1 MTAKLT
7 RNISLCLLILLLM
20 LWTKAYVQSHNY
32 DAVRP
37 DESQITLAVHS
48 TTSGFTSVPQ
58 FSPYNNSPIAMIR
71 DYFESNNSERFPF
84 RLYVTPKHHVIQ
96 ALAAQINGAEE
107 AYNVAVQWKYLS
119 DQKLNQIAEK
129 WLVPHEFLTDTSYH
143 PGNPLKGDI
152 VSDCEEQAYTLVSL
166 MRADG
171 IRPEEVR
178 VVLGE
183 VRFADE
189 VIGHA
194 WVELLINGRW
204 VALDPSYGPY
214 WDDAAG
220 RLIRRRGRSF
230 DYYASHIYPVIQVH
244 AYFNDIYYLDLSDGL
259 GDAPVSWYDVISSK

>member
-1 MTAKLT
+1 MTVKLI
-7 RNISLCLLILLLM
+7 RNIFLCLLILLLM
-20 LWTKAYVQSHNY
+20 PWNVAYVQSHSY
-32 DAVRP
+32 DAIRP
-37 DESQITLAVHS
+37 DESQATPAVYS
-48 TTSGFTSVPQ
+48 TISGVAGMSPL
-58 FSPYNNSPIAMIR
+58 SPYNNSPIAIIR

-84 RLYVTPKHHVIQ
+84 QFYVTPKHPVIQ
-96 ALAAQINGAEE
+96 ALAAQIQGAEE
-107 AYNVAVQWKYLS
+107 AYNLAVQWKYVS
-119 DQKLNQIAEK
+119 DQKLNQIDEK
-129 WLVPHEFLTDTSYH
+129 WLVPHEFLTNTSYY
-143 PGNPLKGDI
+143 PANPLKGDI

-166 MRADG
+166 MRAEG
-171 IRPEEVR
+171 INPEDVR

-194 WVELLINGRW
+194 WVALRINGRW

-244 AYFNDIYYLDLSDGL
+244 AYFNDIYYLDLSSGL